1 MKDGVKRK
9 WVSKKTPSKKYSHRF
24 AAAEEPLEMKKYNH
38 WN

>member
-1 MKDGVKRK
+1 MSKQKD
-9 WVSKKTPSKKYSHRF
+9 TIKKYSHRF